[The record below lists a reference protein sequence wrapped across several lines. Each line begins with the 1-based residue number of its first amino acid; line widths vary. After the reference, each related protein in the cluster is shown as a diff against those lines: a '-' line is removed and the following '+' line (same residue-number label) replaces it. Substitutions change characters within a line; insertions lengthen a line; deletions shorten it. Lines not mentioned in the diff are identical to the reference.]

1 MINETIAAVASGM
14 TASGIGIIRISGP
27 EAFEIADKICR
38 LRNGRSVKN
47 ERSHTVRYGYVVEP
61 GGDGVR
67 DDGPGDAAAD
77 RDGVSDN
84 GPARGREIVID
95 EALFLLMRGPATYTR
110 EDTVEIDCHGGPAV
124 MRQILKAVLKSGA
137 RAAEP
142 GEFTKRAFLNGRID
156 LSEAEAVMDVINAKN
171 EAAIKSA
178 VKVLRGSVRR
188 EIEAMRSLLLTHL
201 SRIEA
206 SIDDPEHLGLDEEA
220 DLFEDDSPALTYT
233 ENYLTPERMRADV
246 YRDTLRRDAVSLT
259 ERLEALLAR
268 YDEGRYIREGIK
280 TVIVGKPNAGKSSLL
295 NLLSGED
302 RAIVTEMAGTT
313 RDLLEETVTLG
324 GLTLILTDTAGI
336 RETDELVEKIGVE
349 RAQKA
354 AAEADLILYVADASR
369 PFDSDD
375 EQILGMVRGKK
386 AVVGLLNKT
395 DLFAEDSAGLKKI
408 QEELAERLNAPVL
421 LFSATEGTGL
431 KEFSDLLSELF
442 ASGHLTYNEE
452 VTIASERQRQAVA
465 EALSA
470 LRQVVKSL
478 DDRMPEDFYAI
489 DLTDA
494 YASLGRV
501 LGLEVGEDVISEV
514 FARFCMGK

>member
-27 EAFEIADKICR
+27 EAFDVADRICR
-38 LRNGRSVKN
+38 LRNGRSVKD
-47 ERSHTVRYGYVVEP
+47 ERSHTVRYGCVVD
-61 GGDGVR
+61 GG
-67 DDGPGDAAAD
+67 
-77 RDGVSDN
+77 
-84 GPARGREIVID
+84 EVID
-95 EALFLLMRGPATYTR
+95 EALFLLMRAPATYTR

-124 MRQILKAVLKSGA
+124 MRQILKAVLKNGA

-156 LSEAEAVMDVINAKN
+156 LSEAEAVMDVIDAKS

-188 EIEAMRSLLLTHL
+188 EIEEIRSLLLTHL

-206 SIDDPEHLGLDEEA
+206 SIDDPEHLGLDEED
-220 DLFEDDSPALTYT
+220 DLFSETEEAAPALTYT
-233 ENYLTPERMRADV
+233 EDYLTPERMRADV
-246 YRDTLRRDAVSLT
+246 YRDTLRRDIEAASN
-259 ERLEALLAR
+259 RLESLLSR
-268 YDEGRYIREGIK
+268 YEEGRYIREGIK
-280 TVIVGKPNAGKSSLL
+280 TVIIGKPNAGKSSLL
-295 NLLSGED
+295 NLLSGEE

-336 RETDELVEKIGVE
+336 RRTDELVEKIGVE

-375 EQILGMVRGKK
+375 EQILEMVRGKK
-386 AVVGLLNKT
+386 TVVGLLNKS
-395 DLFAEDSAGLKKI
+395 DLFEEDDLIRAVKEDLS
-408 QEELAERLNAPVL
+408 ERLSAPVL

-431 KEFSDLLSELF
+431 KELGDLINDLF
-442 ASGHLTYNEE
+442 VSGALTYNEE
-452 VTIASERQRQAVA
+452 VTIASERQRQAVS
-465 EALSA
+465 EALAA
-470 LRQVVKSL
+470 LRQVGRSL

-489 DLTDA
+489 DLCDA
-494 YASLGRV
+494 YVSLGRV